1 MSTTTPHN
9 EALEGQ
15 LIDRCLGGDHDA
27 FYELMRPYER
37 AVYFAAMGVVNNP
50 ADAEE
55 VAQEAVLKA
64 FNGLSKFRREAKF
77 STWLIQITIN
87 EARMKFR
94 KDRKSLYE
102 SIDDQRSDEDGD
114 LYAKGLCG
122 LARHSVGSAAA
133 QGIARGAEAG
143 AGGSRSQVSRS
154 LGAARCSTCEYHR
167 NRQGSW
173 VSRKLRSRL
182 AYCGRDFKCAMH
194 SRPVSMAH
202 GRQEGLSLRK
212 FGPGDANVGSE
223 TQQNLFSCIYSM
235 VIEISCVEVWREV
248 SNYIDETTDPEL
260 RSRMEAHFKVCKHCS
275 AILDGTR
282 NVVKLI
288 ADDAEFE
295 LPTNLGQ
302 RIYESSTLNSG
313 SPDNRSP

>member
-87 EARMKFR
+87 EARMKAR

-114 LYAKGLCG
+114 YLPKDFADWRDIPSEALQRKELREALKRALAALDPKYREVLVLRDVQHVSIIETAKVLGITEASVKTRLLRARLQMRDA
-122 LARHSVGSAAA
+122 LAP
-133 QGIARGAEAG
+133 GID
-143 AGGSRSQVSRS
+143 
-154 LGAARCSTCEYHR
+154 
-167 NRQGSW
+167 GSW
-173 VSRKLRSRL
+173 TT
-182 AYCGRDFKCAMH
+182 GRTEFKKV
-194 SRPVSMAH
+194 RP
-202 GRQEGLSLRK
+202 
-212 FGPGDANVGSE
+212 
-223 TQQNLFSCIYSM
+223 
-235 VIEISCVEVWREV
+235 W
-248 SNYIDETTDPEL
+248 
-260 RSRMEAHFKVCKHCS
+260 
-275 AILDGTR
+275 
-282 NVVKLI
+282 
-288 ADDAEFE
+288 
-295 LPTNLGQ
+295 
-302 RIYESSTLNSG
+302 
-313 SPDNRSP
+313 